1 VVLRGL
7 SRCAKVILAMREH
20 YFTLEEANALV
31 PWLEETFAQLAYLQ
45 EELADRQND
54 LSALIRLRSG
64 NGSGGKEREIAEAQ
78 RRVESMTRQ
87 LQREVSQVT
96 DRAIIVRD
104 VGRGLVDFPSY
115 REGQEIYLC
124 WIRGEVQIEYWHGT
138 NEGFASRR
146 RL

>member
-1 VVLRGL
+1 
-7 SRCAKVILAMREH
+7 MREPH
-20 YFTLEEANALV
+20 FTLEEANALV

-45 EELADRQND
+45 EELADRQNN
-54 LSALIRLRSG
+54 LMALIRLRGG
-64 NGSGGKEREIAEAQ
+64 NGSSGKEGEIAEAQ

-87 LQREVSQVT
+87 LQREVGQVT

-115 REGQEIYLC
+115 REGREIYLC

-138 NEGFASRR
+138 NEGFAARR
-146 RL
+146 PL